1 MSVPGE
7 ARLDEAL
14 RWALGAATDPALASA
29 DWLANDI
36 DSSYD
41 TAIALLTDPDVPL
54 AVLVKAKHAFKTM
67 RVVGE
72 TARDRRLAARLYLA
86 TIAAALGRHG
96 RRISRQSDAA
106 LLRGLNRLM
115 EDHATPA
122 PLRHL
127 AGLGL
132 AAMRNPASPPHPVEG
147 KGVA

>member
-1 MSVPGE
+1 MTSSTKP
-7 ARLDEAL
+7 RLDEAL
-14 RWALGAATDPALASA
+14 RWALEAATDPALASA
-29 DWLANDI
+29 NWLAHDI
-36 DSSYD
+36 DSSYE
-41 TAIALLTDPDVPL
+41 TAIDLLTDPDVPL

-96 RRISRQSDAA
+96 ERISRQSDSA
-106 LLRGLNRLM
+106 LLRGLNRLS
-115 EDHATPA
+115 EDAATPA

-132 AAMRNPASPPHPVEG
+132 SAMRNPARPPQPASR
-147 KGVA
+147 KGAA